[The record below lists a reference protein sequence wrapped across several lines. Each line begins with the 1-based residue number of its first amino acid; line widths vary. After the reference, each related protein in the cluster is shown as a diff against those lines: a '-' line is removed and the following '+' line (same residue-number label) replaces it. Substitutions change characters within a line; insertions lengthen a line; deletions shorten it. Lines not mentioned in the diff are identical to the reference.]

1 MRLYPIG
8 LLPIFLATSA
18 HAQIVD
24 LAQTGWDL
32 RRGESSAIAEPIRLR
47 PGADPALANQTA
59 ANLFEPNAGALNEPY
74 TGHSFLGGTLAL
86 GTGLGVYYDDNV
98 FAGSLNR
105 RSDTVSVARPEFA
118 WQTNGQGYA
127 VGVNGFLEA
136 KAFDRYYSEDQI
148 NGSVGTAFK
157 VAPTADSQILG
168 SARYVRG
175 HLDRGTS
182 ETVAPNGVLLS
193 TLFESP
199 ISYDQG
205 TASLIYNKRFES
217 WWTSLGVNGTMIKF
231 ENPSVAG
238 IAKVDLSYADG
249 NVEAVNARV
258 GHVIAPQTSV
268 FGEVVANKR
277 NFQVDAFGSQ
287 GYRVVGGVLLEPGQG
302 NRVRGEAWAGYMNQD
317 YNGPS
322 FKTVSTFTYGGAV
335 AFAMTDQLTLSVEGR
350 RDSKEAALSV
360 GIESPTMIGVT
371 DTICALATAACVSAI
386 QSTIGGRFDYKIL
399 PNLVVGGGATYI
411 VDKYLGAAAGNRV
424 DHTLS
429 PVASLKYAATSRVT
443 FGFDY
448 RRLDF
453 DPSGGASGIVAP
465 GYVRNVYLLSMAG
478 RF

>member
-8 LLPIFLATSA
+8 LLPLLFATSA
-18 HAQIVD
+18 YAQVVD
-24 LAQTGWDL
+24 LAQTGWEL
-32 RRGESSAIAEPIRLR
+32 RRGGPLAEPIRLR
-47 PGADPALANQTA
+47 PSAEPAPANQA
-59 ANLFEPNAGALNEPY
+59 DANLLAPNVGALNEPY

-86 GTGLGVYYDDNV
+86 GTSLGVYYDDNV
-98 FAGSLNR
+98 FAGNVTR

-148 NGSVGTAFK
+148 NGSVGGAFK
-157 VAPTADSQILG
+157 VAPTTDSQVLG
-168 SARYVRG
+168 SVRYIRG

-182 ETVAPNGVLLS
+182 ETIAANGVLLS
-193 TLFESP
+193 TLFEAP

-205 TASLIYNKRFES
+205 TASLIYNKRFDS
-217 WWTSLGVNGTMIKF
+217 WWTSLGVNGTLIKF
-231 ENPSVAG
+231 DNPSIGG
-238 IAKVDLSYADG
+238 IATVDLSYADG

-258 GHVIAPQTSV
+258 GHVVAPQTSV

-287 GYRVVGGVLLEPGQG
+287 GYRAVGGVLLEPGPG
-302 NRVRGEAWAGYMNQD
+302 SRVRGEAWAGYMNQD

-335 AFAMTDQLTLSVEGR
+335 ALAMTDQLTLSVEGR
-350 RDSKEAALSV
+350 RDAKEAALSLGV
-360 GIESPTMIGVT
+360 QNPTTVGVT

-386 QSTIGGRFDYKIL
+386 QSTIGGRFDYRIM
-399 PNLVVGGGATYI
+399 PNLVVGGGAIYI

-429 PVASLKYAATSRVT
+429 PVASLRYAATSRVT
-443 FGFDY
+443 FGLDY

-453 DPSGGASGIVAP
+453 DPSNGASGIAAS